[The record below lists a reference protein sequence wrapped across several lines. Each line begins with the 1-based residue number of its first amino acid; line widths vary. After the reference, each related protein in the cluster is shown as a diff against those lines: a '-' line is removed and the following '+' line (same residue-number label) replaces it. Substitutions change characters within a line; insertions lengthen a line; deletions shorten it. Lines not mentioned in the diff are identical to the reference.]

1 MNYIII
7 LAGAASVFL
16 TAVPNYVHP
25 ISKAE
30 EPRYENLINLA
41 VKQQKNKFV
50 QIPENPVSYD
60 ELRDMALYN
69 CKNNTNP
76 DPEIIDMLIEV
87 ERSFNPPTK
96 MRGMLLSA
104 ACSESGYNSK
114 AEGDRKFSKSK
125 RKPMAIGILQLWP
138 IYEKMYP
145 GLDRTN
151 PKQSAMAWMHH
162 IVKKIPKV
170 KRQCKYKKQNKV
182 WLAAWVTGIRYKKV
196 GGRCKERPLH
206 YRVLKRWHRHIYENR
221 QVESE
226 CEPTYDGCGC

>member
-114 AEGDRKFSKSK
+114 AEGDRKFSK
-125 RKPMAIGILQLWP
+125 
-138 IYEKMYP
+138 
-145 GLDRTN
+145 
-151 PKQSAMAWMHH
+151 
-162 IVKKIPKV
+162 
-170 KRQCKYKKQNKV
+170 YKKQDKV